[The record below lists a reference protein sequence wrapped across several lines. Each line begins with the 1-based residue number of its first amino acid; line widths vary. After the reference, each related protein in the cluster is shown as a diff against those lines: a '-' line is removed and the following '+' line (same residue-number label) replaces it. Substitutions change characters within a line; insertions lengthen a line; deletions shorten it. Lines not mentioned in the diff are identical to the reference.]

1 MLYRRSE
8 DKLYYGKNTGRKLVF
23 HGLERRQIF
32 MVKYIT
38 PDQEVI
44 YFESDDVLTTST
56 DVDQGEDD
64 M

>member
-1 MLYRRSE
+1 
-8 DKLYYGKNTGRKLVF
+8 
-23 HGLERRQIF
+23 